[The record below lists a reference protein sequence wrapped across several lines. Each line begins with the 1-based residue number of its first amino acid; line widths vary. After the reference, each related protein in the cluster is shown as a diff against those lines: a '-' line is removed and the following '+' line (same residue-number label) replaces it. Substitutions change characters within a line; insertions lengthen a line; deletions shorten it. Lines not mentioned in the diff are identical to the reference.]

1 MKALKGDKNRQKI
14 EGSQHLEERK
24 EIKWIF
30 HFFLWLFTEGMGPV
44 SYKVAKAQKLFI
56 HADALE
62 GPKIENLPQ

>member
-1 MKALKGDKNRQKI
+1 
-14 EGSQHLEERK
+14 
-24 EIKWIF
+24 
-30 HFFLWLFTEGMGPV
+30 MGPV